1 MRNNNLIKQVVW
13 VLMPVLLILLAVG
26 YAIFLLAGNAQG
38 KGGLLGGKAL
48 ASYSAHYPVR
58 VKPDGTLYLDA
69 ARFMQAVAYFS
80 RQPDSRAAGEL
91 IYIGQGNSI
100 ALQLNDEEKIRYA
113 ALLKNPAYAEY
124 KIKAQHDP
132 LKSYK
137 SIVDGIG
144 QTLHGTGVEI
154 VLHDTRNPL
163 KSVVAIQNAITG
175 RRVGDANTN
184 FGYELIK
191 SYAAIEE
198 EGPNYV
204 SYALM
209 TKDGRK
215 VKSTTVPL
223 YQDKNLIG
231 FICVNIDISQLD
243 GTNHDAEAA
252 FIKAFTSTSSSE
264 KIHEVIE
271 NTSRN
276 LLNTATEK

>member
-1 MRNNNLIKQVVW
+1 MTRQTLIRQIVW
-13 VLMPVLLILLAVG
+13 VLLPVLLILVVVG
-26 YAIFLLAGNAQG
+26 YAMSQLTGHVQG
-38 KGGLLGGKAL
+38 KEGLLSGKAL
-48 ASYSAHYPVR
+48 ASHTAHYPVR
-58 VKPDGTLYLDA
+58 VKTDGALYLDA
-69 ARFMQAVAYFS
+69 ARFMQAVDYFS
-80 RQPDSRAAGEL
+80 KQPDSRAAGEL

-100 ALQLNDEEKIRYA
+100 ALQLNDEEKSRYA
-113 ALLKNPAYAEY
+113 ALLRNPAYAEY
-124 KIKAQHDP
+124 KIRAQHDR
-132 LKSYK
+132 LRSYK

-175 RRVGDANTN
+175 RRVGDATTN

-223 YQDKNLIG
+223 YQNKNLIG
-231 FICVNIDISQLD
+231 FICINIDISRLD
-243 GTNHDAEAA
+243 GANKDAEAA
-252 FIKAFTSTSSSE
+252 FIKAFTGTSSSE
-264 KIHEVIE
+264 RIDEVLE

-276 LLNTATEK
+276 LLGTATEK